1 MLRTS
6 EVRTGVSWVPSEA
19 ALWHAICPH
28 EATTA
33 TNANPVERAFR
44 FLYCVIRT
52 GRLDATLKRR
62 STNRAHLF
70 IIGSRSLFIM
80 MTSPSPK
87 LFRSLLWLARTKQWL
102 RYSRSWPFLQLLPA
116 ATHRAAAP

>member
-19 ALWHAICPH
+19 ALLHAICPH

-33 TNANPVERAFR
+33 TNANPVERAFK

-70 IIGSRSLFIM
+70 FIGRQSLFIIM
-80 MTSPSPK
+80 LVRPQSFFEVRFGLPE
-87 LFRSLLWLARTKQWL
+87 RSNGFVIVGVGL
-102 RYSRSWPFLQLLPA
+102 
-116 ATHRAAAP
+116 